1 MTRSLI
7 VSSLLATC
15 ALAQTPTRVGDLLTT
30 GSGLR
35 NTDVLRGATTG
46 STLVFGAKQ
55 PATGYELW
63 ASDGTAA
70 GTRLVTDLSPGL
82 ISSLGG
88 SFTSHGGNVYFLAN
102 DGVREGLWRTDG
114 TAANT
119 TLVAGRRCETL
130 KVVGTQLWCITT
142 SAHLFVVDAANVG
155 TDVAVS
161 LFGQPWD
168 GDALGQALYYPSS
181 DGELWKADGVAA
193 TRVRDLR
200 PTSTTH
206 SLHSPVVRMGSRV
219 YFAAD
224 DGVSGLE
231 LWTSDGTS
239 AGTTLVTDIVAGSG
253 GALVEGITIPVKL
266 WATST
271 KVFFFARTGVGI
283 ELWVSDGTSAG
294 TRLVGDLTPN
304 GDTFTATS
312 EIVVFQDQVFF
323 SGGDGELWKSD
334 GTPAGTVQVKDLLP
348 GTSRASPSDFFVSGT
363 QLFFTARNTGGF
375 LELWRTD
382 GTTAGTVL
390 LAPRATLQPQSY
402 ALLGTIGSLTIF
414 KAGDTVVGTE
424 PWVTDGTPAGTRL
437 LADLNPGPDYAF
449 SSPGAFGRIG
459 SSLLFVGRTA
469 AGPLNLYRSNGTLAG
484 TQVLKSGLTSVS
496 AIVSNGSRAWFVSNR
511 RDLWTTDGTAA
522 GTVMLKQFVAQSFDD
537 SATELTLTSS
547 GLIFS
552 GNDAATGQELW
563 FSDGT
568 INGTR
573 LVKDMTPGAT
583 GTFFAGLVV
592 FGGNAYFNLY
602 SSTGTTVM
610 KSDLTAN
617 GTVAVKDFP
626 TDRIGSLRV
635 AGAHLFG
642 FVGSKNKVLVSDGT
656 ASGTNLLDLGTST
669 TFETSRLDVL
679 GSLAIVRGVER
690 NASGS
695 ADDVGELWVTDGT
708 PANTQRLATL
718 GAPWQSFLA
727 DNGWEYAS
735 VGLVGSSLVFPFVSL
750 TTAKLWVTDGTPSG
764 TKVLKDLAGNGR
776 SDVAWNVRFGSA
788 GGQLYFA
795 ASDGVN
801 GNELWRTDGTTMGT
815 TMVADLVPG
824 AGSSS
829 PAGFFLV
836 EPNLYF
842 SAFDASGDEEL
853 WKLDLGLD
861 NTPPVITPVVTGT
874 MGQAGWYTSNV
885 GVSFQVTDPE
895 SAVSAMTG
903 CAATT
908 ISMDTMSQ
916 TFTCTATSRGGTAMN
931 SITVK
936 RDATAP
942 VFTCPMPQTV
952 EATAS
957 SGALV
962 SFMLPTAN
970 DAYSGMT
977 PVQASSLSGGT
988 FPLGDSDI
996 VFTSTDAAGNVG
1008 RCTTRITVKDTIA
1021 PVITCPPDATL
1032 KSTSFGPP
1040 LLSVRATAMDVVDPM
1055 PMVTQSVGDGI
1066 ALVLGSN
1073 RITAT
1078 ATDASGNHSSCEFTL
1093 LVEPADTGMTMNPM
1107 PMNPMP
1113 TGCGCSG
1120 GGVGPLLAGA
1130 LLLFLRARARRTR

>member
-15 ALAQTPTRVGDLLTT
+15 AFAQTPARVGDLLTT

-35 NTDVLRGATTG
+35 NTEFVRGATVG

-55 PATGYELW
+55 PATGYEVW
-63 ASDGTAA
+63 ATDGSSA
-70 GTRLVTDLSPGL
+70 GTRLLTDLAPGTA
-82 ISSLGG
+82 SSLGG
-88 SFTSHGGNVYFLAN
+88 PFVAHAGRVYFLGT
-102 DGVREGLWRTDG
+102 DGIRDALWRTDG
-114 TAANT
+114 TVAGT
-119 TLVAGRRCETL
+119 TLVASRRCETL
-130 KVVGTQLWCITT
+130 QPVGTQLWCITT
-142 SAHLFVVDAANVG
+142 RSN
-155 TDVAVS
+155 S
-161 LFGQPWD
+161 LFIVDSSGVGSDVPLTLYGQPWD
-168 GDALGQALYYPSS
+168 GASIGTTLFYPSS
-181 DGELWKADGVAA
+181 DGELWKTDGVTAA
-193 TRVRDLR
+193 RVRDLR
-200 PTSTTH
+200 PTSTTR
-206 SLHSPVVRMGSRV
+206 SLRSPIVGMGPRV

-231 LWTSDGTS
+231 LWSSDGTS
-239 AGTTLVTDIVAGSG
+239 AGTTLVADIVAGSG
-253 GALVEGITIPVKL
+253 GGLVEGITVPVKL

-271 KVFFFARTGVGI
+271 KLYFFARTGVGI
-283 ELWVSDGTSAG
+283 ELWVSDGTSVG
-294 TRLVGDLTPN
+294 TRLVGDLTPA

-312 EIVVFQDQVFF
+312 DIVVFQDQVFF

-334 GTPAGTVQVKDLLP
+334 GTTAGTVQVKDLLP
-348 GTSRASPSDFFVSGT
+348 GTSRASPNDFFVSGT
-363 QLFFTARNTGGF
+363 QLFFTARNSSGS

-382 GTTAGTVL
+382 GTNGGTVL
-390 LAPRATLQPQSY
+390 LQPRSALQPQSD
-402 ALLGTIGSLTIF
+402 ALVGTVGSLTVF
-414 KAGDTVVGTE
+414 KANDAVVGTE
-424 PWVTDGTPAGTRL
+424 PWVSDGTPTGTRL
-437 LADLNPGPDYAF
+437 LADVNPGPDYAF
-449 SSPGAFGRIG
+449 SSPMGFAKFGT
-459 SSLLFVGRTA
+459 SLLFA
-469 AGPLNLYRSNGTLAG
+469 ARVTSGAQSLYRSNGTLAG
-484 TQVLKSGLTSVS
+484 TQVLEAGLYDVRT
-496 AIVSNGSRAWFVSNR
+496 IFSNDTRAWFVANR
-511 RDLWTTDGTAA
+511 RELWTTDGTAA
-522 GTVMLKQFVAQSFDD
+522 GTHMLKQFATQTFDD
-537 SATELTLTSS
+537 SVSALTLTAN
-547 GLIFS
+547 GVFFVA
-552 GNDAATGQELW
+552 NDPSTGQEPW

-568 INGTR
+568 VSGTR
-573 LVKDMTPGAT
+573 LVKDLTPGAP
-583 GTFFAGLVV
+583 GTAMGSLVM
-592 FGGNAYFNLY
+592 FGGSAYFATSN
-602 SSTGTTVM
+602 SSGSSVM
-610 KSDLTAN
+610 KTDFTAN
-617 GTVAVKDFP
+617 GTVVVKAFP
-626 TDRIGSLRV
+626 GEYVTGLTLVGQRLIGFANQR
-635 AGAHLFG
+635 
-642 FVGSKNKVLVSDGT
+642 NKLVVSDGT
-656 ASGTNLLDLGTST
+656 PAGTST
-669 TFETSRLDVL
+669 VDLGAATMQIVGLSTL
-679 GSLAIVRGVER
+679 GSALIVRVLVPNG
-690 NASGS
+690 SGS
-695 ADDVGELWVTDGT
+695 ADDIAELWTSDGT
-708 PANTQRLATL
+708 AGNTRQLAVL
-718 GAPWQSFLA
+718 GSPWQTLLA
-727 DNGWEYAS
+727 DNSWFYAS
-735 VGLVGSSLVFPFVSL
+735 SGVVGSSLVFAFAS
-750 TTAKLWVTDGTPSG
+750 TTTVKLWVTDGTPTG
-764 TKVLKDLAGNGR
+764 TKVLKDLAGSSR
-776 SDVAWNVRFGSA
+776 SDVAWTLRFGAA

-801 GNELWRTDGTTMGT
+801 GTELWRTDGTTTGT

-836 EPNLYF
+836 EPSLYF
-842 SAFDASGDEEL
+842 SAFDANGDEEL

-861 NTPPVITPVVTGT
+861 STPPVITPVLTGT

-908 ISMDTMSQ
+908 ISMDTMGQ

-931 SITVK
+931 SVTVK

-962 SFMLPTAN
+962 SFTLPTAN

-996 VFTSTDAAGNVG
+996 VFTSNDAAGNVG

-1021 PVITCPPDATL
+1021 PIITCPPDATL
-1032 KSTSFGPP
+1032 KSTTFGPP
-1040 LLSVRATAMDVVDPM
+1040 LLSVRATAMDVVDPT

-1093 LVEPADTGMTMNPM
+1093 LVEPADPGMTMNPM
-1107 PMNPMP
+1107 PMNPTP

-1130 LLLFLRARARRTR
+1130 LLLLLRARARDSR